1 MLTSNITVLPLSVD
15 TPGLLAPGAV
25 WSGRCEAELA
35 TPPVTQWAWY
45 LGGQLLQGEA
55 GQRLE
60 LTVGDHDNC

>member
-1 MLTSNITVLPLSVD
+1 MD

-25 WSGRCEAELA
+25 WAGRCEAELA

-60 LTVGDHDNC
+60 LKVGDHDTC

>member
-1 MLTSNITVLPLSVD
+1 MLTSVLPRSVD
-15 TPGLLAPGAV
+15 TPGLLAPGVV

-60 LTVGDHDNC
+60 LPVGDHDTC